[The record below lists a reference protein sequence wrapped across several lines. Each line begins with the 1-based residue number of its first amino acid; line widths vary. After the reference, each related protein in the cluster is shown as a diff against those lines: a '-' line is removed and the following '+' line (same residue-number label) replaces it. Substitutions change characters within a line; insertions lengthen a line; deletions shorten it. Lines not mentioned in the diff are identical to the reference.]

1 MRRGRER
8 LEIQAGAHDDG
19 NFRKEE
25 MAKTIRSANNS
36 LPCSGHG
43 SLLANGVCACHHG
56 YLDTHCNIDSC
67 QVLTTCSG
75 HSTCEAGLCRCDVGW
90 QPPSCTIDTCPGH
103 FPAGAALGCHALQGH
118 GQCVQGVCV
127 CAAGFKGDACEED
140 TRGGREVD
148 QRRTRTFCAVR
159 AETAACFDGGEKRT
173 AEPLRSLAAAVITV
187 TLSGPRLL
195 SARLSFRRSTFCGS
209 AHTHNSVA

>member
-1 MRRGRER
+1 
-8 LEIQAGAHDDG
+8 
-19 NFRKEE
+19 

-36 LPCSGHG
+36 LPCSGHW

-127 CAAGFKGDACEED
+127 CAAGFKGGSV
-140 TRGGREVD
+140 RGGYLPKSLFRSRRVP
-148 QRRTRTFCAVR
+148 QRQMRVR
-159 AETAACFDGGEKRT
+159 KGLGRPWMRGNCLSRRLQRPRQVRDRR
-173 AEPLRSLAAAVITV
+173 PLRMR
-187 TLSGPRLL
+187 GRLDG
-195 SARLSFRRSTFCGS
+195 SRL
-209 AHTHNSVA
+209 